1 MNVMDIVRR
10 LSKQRLSDFKSTKCD
25 ENLLIAE
32 ILKTRLSERLTAPIL
47 DVGSGLG
54 DIALSAFPDKPSVLL
69 DCEDHAGSKISSCHE
84 RVVSDFFRFVSN
96 NSRQFGTLLFVH
108 VLQYLDED
116 VERLFEAVS
125 ALRPSTI
132 VTVTN
137 DNTGTFGDF
146 ISWASSNIAEAN
158 PERHIDFGLMGR
170 FSLEQQV
177 PFVATLSYPDFG
189 LMADD
194 LVTVILDA
202 SSESRSSV
210 EAAEGWLRH
219 RLRRPQLEI
228 AQTVRYYEAHG

>member
-1 MNVMDIVRR
+1 MEIVRR
-10 LSKQRLSDFKSTKCD
+10 LSKQRLSDFKNTKCD
-25 ENLLIAE
+25 ENLIITE
-32 ILKTRLSERLTAPIL
+32 ILKDPLSRGLKAPIL

-54 DIALSAFPDKPSVLL
+54 DIALGAFPDKPSVLL
-69 DCEDHAGSKISSCHE
+69 DCEDHTGSKISSCHE
-84 RVVSDFFRFVSN
+84 RVVSGFFGFVPN
-96 NSRQFGTLLFVH
+96 NRRHFGTLLFVH
-108 VLQYLDED
+108 VLQYIDED

-146 ISWASSNIAEAN
+146 ISWASSNIAGAN

-177 PFVATLSYPDFG
+177 PFVATLSYPGFG

-202 SSESRSSV
+202 PSENRSAV

-228 AQTVRYYEAHG
+228 AQTVRYYQAHG